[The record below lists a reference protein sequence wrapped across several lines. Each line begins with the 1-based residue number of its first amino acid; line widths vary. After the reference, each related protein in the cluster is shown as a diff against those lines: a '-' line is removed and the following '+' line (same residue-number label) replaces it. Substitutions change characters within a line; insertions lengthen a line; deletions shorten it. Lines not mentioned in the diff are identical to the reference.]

1 MVDTI
6 IKGMFIGLMVSAPM
20 GPIGVLCVQRTLNE
34 GRMRGFVSGVGASLS
49 DLLFAIVAGL
59 GMGFIMDF
67 IEKNH
72 YPIQILGSLVL
83 LIFGYYIFQS
93 NPAGELQKQDE
104 KKSPYWKNLV
114 SAFFLNLTN
123 IGILFFF
130 IAMFAR
136 FNFIDPNND
145 SKNAIGILSIGLGA
159 VTWWL
164 IVSTLVNA
172 LRRVFNPRGLKI
184 FNKVLGVVLL
194 CIAIVGLITGA
205 YGWFELYHTIS

>member
-1 MVDTI
+1 MIDTI

-34 GRMRGFVSGVGASLS
+34 GQMRGFISGIGASLS

-67 IEKNH
+67 LEANH
-72 YPIQILGSLVL
+72 YPIQIVGSIILVV
-83 LIFGYYIFQS
+83 FGYYIYKS
-93 NPAGELQKQDE
+93 NPAEQLQKQDQ
-104 KKSPYWKNLV
+104 KKSPYWRNLI

-136 FNFIDPNND
+136 FNFIDPNNS
-145 SKNAIGILSIGLGA
+145 SKNAIGILCIGVGA
-159 VTWWL
+159 ITWWL
-164 IVSTLVNA
+164 IISTIVNA
-172 LRRVFNPRGLKI
+172 VRKVFNPRGLKV
-184 FNKVLGVVLL
+184 FNKILGIVLICVGVIGLL
-194 CIAIVGLITGA
+194 SGI
-205 YGWFELYHTIS
+205 YGWIQLYHNF